1 MRFGKEIFLEPA
13 GKKNLA
19 LYYLEAEESPPTQN
33 RAGCYLATLPADYW
47 FLGEIPTEAG
57 EGIAEFD
64 TYKTFGH
71 V

>member
-1 MRFGKEIFLEPA
+1 MRSGKEIFLEPA

-19 LYYLEAEESPPTQN
+19 LYYLEAEESPATQN
-33 RAGCYLATLPADYW
+33 RAGYYLLTPPADYW
-47 FLGEIPTEAG
+47 FLGAVPTEAG

-64 TYKTFGH
+64 TFKTFGH